1 MHMSDQQS
9 FYLAGKPVD
18 LSVIIVSWNTRDL
31 LADCL
36 RSLYANPLPGN
47 AEVWVIDNASTD
59 GSVEMVESCFPMVR
73 LIANLE
79 NLGFARANN
88 QALQMCSGRYILL
101 LNPDTEIRPGALQ
114 TLMQFMDRNPRA
126 GGAGPYLLNSDGSL
140 QVSCYP
146 LPTLFR
152 ELWRLFYLDNLFPVG
167 VYQMRDWNHNQPRQ
181 VEVLKGACIILRRQ
195 ALEQVGLFD
204 EDYFIYTEEVDL
216 CYRFTRAGWPL
227 YWVPRAKVVHF
238 GGQSVEKVPDEM
250 FMLLYSTKLIFFRK
264 HHGFLAG
271 RFYKFILFL
280 AALMRI
286 MLSPIIN
293 LDRSSHWGT
302 RLHVAGQ
309 YRKLLNSLPRL

>member
-1 MHMSDQQS
+1 MSDQQA
-9 FYLAGKPVD
+9 FHLAGEPID

-31 LADCL
+31 LAGCL
-36 RSLYANPLPGN
+36 RSLFATNHAGSI
-47 AEVWVIDNASTD
+47 EVWVVDNASKD
-59 GSVEMVESCFPMVR
+59 GSVDMVESCFPLVR
-73 LIANLE
+73 LIANSE

-88 QALQMCSGRYILL
+88 QALRRCNGRYILL
-101 LNPDTEIRPGALQ
+101 LNPDTEIKPGALQ
-114 TLMQFMDRNPRA
+114 TLMQFMDLNLQA

-167 VYQMRDWNHNQPRQ
+167 VYQMKDWDDTQPRQ

-216 CYRFTRAGWPL
+216 CYRFTRARWPL

-238 GGQSVEKVPDEM
+238 GGQSVEQVSDEM
-250 FMLLYSTKLIFFRK
+250 FMLLYSTKIIFFRK
-264 HHGFLAG
+264 HHGSLAG
-271 RFYKFILFL
+271 WFYKFILFL
-280 AALMRI
+280 AALIRI
-286 MLSPIIN
+286 ILSPIIN
-293 LDRSSHWGT
+293 LNRSSRWRT
-302 RLHVAGQ
+302 RLRVAGQ
-309 YRKLLNSLPRL
+309 YRKLLNSLPHL